1 MKSILDI
8 DLKSK
13 MRKKI
18 VKEQLDLKCD
28 RCGNRYDYYQF
39 EDGTEFRYGC
49 DCEAIRMA
57 KESTNNYK
65 AKRQRDSIESVFK
78 QSLTN
83 DDLLEANFD
92 NYKPPNNELLEAK
105 QTIQKYAANFS
116 RDKPKSLF
124 LQGSFGI
131 GKSHLAMSV
140 VREVKKKGYTALF
153 IDVSELVTA
162 YRDTYNKKS
171 ETTEKQL
178 DQLIKNVDLLV
189 IDDYGTAL
197 SQYGISKMFSVANLR
212 TGKNNIITSNNEASE
227 LAKTKDMAKIFS
239 RLMKNTEVIKMRGND
254 YRLKDFKS

>member
-1 MKSILDI
+1 
-8 DLKSK
+8 

-28 RCGNRYDYYQF
+28 RCGNRYNYYQF

-105 QTIQKYAANFS
+105 QTIQKYAVNFS

-140 VREVKKKGYTALF
+140 ERKV
-153 IDVSELVTA
+153 I
-162 YRDTYNKKS
+162 
-171 ETTEKQL
+171 QL
-178 DQLIKNVDLLV
+178 YLL
-189 IDDYGTAL
+189 
-197 SQYGISKMFSVANLR
+197 MFQS
-212 TGKNNIITSNNEASE
+212 
-227 LAKTKDMAKIFS
+227 
-239 RLMKNTEVIKMRGND
+239 
-254 YRLKDFKS
+254 

>member
-1 MKSILDI
+1 
-8 DLKSK
+8 
-13 MRKKI
+13 
-18 VKEQLDLKCD
+18 
-28 RCGNRYDYYQF
+28 
-39 EDGTEFRYGC
+39 
-49 DCEAIRMA
+49 
-57 KESTNNYK
+57 
-65 AKRQRDSIESVFK
+65 
-78 QSLTN
+78 
-83 DDLLEANFD
+83 
-92 NYKPPNNELLEAK
+92 
-105 QTIQKYAANFS
+105 
-116 RDKPKSLF
+116 
-124 LQGSFGI
+124 
-131 GKSHLAMSV
+131 MSV

>member
-1 MKSILDI
+1 M
-8 DLKSK
+8 
-13 MRKKI
+13 
-18 VKEQLDLKCD
+18 
-28 RCGNRYDYYQF
+28 
-39 EDGTEFRYGC
+39 
-49 DCEAIRMA
+49 
-57 KESTNNYK
+57 
-65 AKRQRDSIESVFK
+65 
-78 QSLTN
+78 
-83 DDLLEANFD
+83 
-92 NYKPPNNELLEAK
+92 
-105 QTIQKYAANFS
+105 
-116 RDKPKSLF
+116 F